1 MNIEIIETSRLKY
14 ISSIITQR
22 IKSKSIKYLYF
33 LVRHDAVR
41 KGSYQKKELFI
52 VILIFD
58 KWTFA
63 LNSQILVI

>member
-1 MNIEIIETSRLKY
+1 MMLLERA
-14 ISSIITQR
+14 R
-22 IKSKSIKYLYF
+22 IK
-33 LVRHDAVR
+33 
-41 KGSYQKKELFI
+41 KKELFI